1 MIEGNLPINLSKA
14 LAKNETAMKQ
24 FEMLSE
30 NQKQAVINK
39 TRKINSNY
47 EMDCFI
53 DYFSNGSLG
62 I

>member
-1 MIEGNLPINLSKA
+1 MENQDLPIHLDKA
-14 LAKNETAMKQ
+14 LAKNKNAMQQ
-24 FEMLSE
+24 FNKLSDS
-30 NQKQAVINK
+30 QKQAVINK

-47 EMDCFI
+47 EMDCFM